1 MTSAAELEAS
11 QRVHFC
17 SSSDGTRI
25 AYATHGRGP
34 AVLLNSCWLSHL
46 NFDWRSPVW
55 RHYLVEL
62 GRVATVIRY
71 DERGHGL
78 SDRDVTDFSLERR
91 IDDLSAVVEHAG
103 LDRFAMIAMAQG
115 GPAAVSYL
123 VGNPGRVTR
132 LVGLNTTARQ
142 ASHTT
147 PDGVEFE
154 AALKA
159 MILAGWDLKDPVFRR
174 VFTAMMIPGATEEQ
188 MSWVDDLHQ
197 SAVTARTAHAYRV
210 ARATDDVTAL
220 LGRVDVPTLVLQS
233 RYERMEGFEDG
244 RALAA
249 GIPGARFVPLESG
262 NHILLG
268 DEPAWEVFLREV
280 TAFLAEDGP
289 RPGAGVDVPELTGL
303 TDRER
308 EVLRAAAEGLDNA
321 ALAARFHLS
330 VRTVERHLQSSYQKL
345 GVSGPTARAAAV
357 ARIVAHDSQ
366 R

>member
-1 MTSAAELEAS
+1 MISAADLEAS
-11 QRVHFC
+11 QRVTFC
-17 SSSDGTRI
+17 TSSDGVRI

-34 AVLLNSCWLSHL
+34 ALVLNSCWLSHL
-46 NFDWRSPVW
+46 NYDWRSPVW

-62 GRVATVIRY
+62 GRIATVIRY

-78 SDRDVTDFSLERR
+78 SDRHVTDFSLERR

-103 LDRFAMIAMAQG
+103 LDRFALIAMAQG
-115 GPAAVSYL
+115 GPTAVSY
-123 VGNPGRVTR
+123 VVRNPGRVTR
-132 LVGLNTTARQ
+132 LIGLNTAAAP
-142 ASHTT
+142 ASGLS
-147 PDGVEFE
+147 PDAAEME

-159 MILAGWDLKDPVFRR
+159 MILAGWDLKDPLFRR
-174 VFTAMMIPGATEEQ
+174 VFTSMLIPGATEEQ

-210 ARATDDVTAL
+210 ARAEDDVTAL
-220 LGRVDVPTLVLQS
+220 LGQIDVPTLVLQS
-233 RYERMEGFEDG
+233 RFERMDGFTDG
-244 RALAA
+244 RTLAA
-249 GIPGARFVPLESG
+249 GIPRAKFVPLDSA

-268 DEPAWEVFLREV
+268 DEPAWAVFLREV
-280 TAFLAEDGP
+280 ADFLAEDGP
-289 RPGAGVDVPELTGL
+289 PPAVDHDLTALSAREL
-303 TDRER
+303 
-308 EVLRAAAEGLDNA
+308 EVLRAAAEGLDNP

-357 ARIVAHDSQ
+357 ARVVAQDAQ